1 MYNINGEELAYKN
14 KFELVSKLSSLEGI
28 AEVSVLRKINPTNCF
43 GSNNPELQVPY
54 HNGIFAQNSIKLAM
68 RRYEKP
74 SMKSNSEADFASVI
88 VPVSIITSADAADV
102 SSPAQPVN
110 TTITNKTSSSAAGS
124 NVGMA
129 VMDLGADVPDHSAS
143 ASQCGAGDDLVE
155 AELDEGKLDADKE
168 GKQGQ
173 TECGKGEKYSI
184 F

>member
-1 MYNINGEELAYKN
+1 M
-14 KFELVSKLSSLEGI
+14 SKLGSLEGI

-88 VPVSIITSADAADV
+88 VPGSIITTNAANPPLAV
-102 SSPAQPVN
+102 AQPV
-110 TTITNKTSSSAAGS
+110 NKTSSSAAGS

-129 VMDLGADVPDHSAS
+129 VMDLGADVADHSES
-143 ASQCGAGDDLVE
+143 ASQCGGDDLIE
-155 AELDEGKLDADKE
+155 AELDDGKLDKE
-168 GKQGQ
+168 EAKQGQ
-173 TECGKGEKYSI
+173 TECGKGETDYLY
-184 F
+184 

>member
-88 VPVSIITSADAADV
+88 VPGSIITTNAANPPIV
-102 SSPAQPVN
+102 VAQPAV
-110 TTITNKTSSSAAGS
+110 NKTSSSAAGS

-129 VMDLGADVPDHSAS
+129 VMDLGADVADHSES
-143 ASQCGAGDDLVE
+143 ASQCGGDDLIE
-155 AELDEGKLDADKE
+155 AELDDGKQLDKE
-168 GKQGQ
+168 EAKPGQ
-173 TECGKGEKYSI
+173 TECGKGEKDYL
-184 F
+184 